1 MNQDTLGLLH
11 TSSTLESSLELGR
24 KCILVVDDQPSNVHS
39 IYQIFCDE
47 HDVLMATSGQQA
59 LDLIEKSL
67 PDVILLDVVMPN
79 MDGHE
84 VCRRLKI
91 NPLTEHIPVIF
102 VSGNKESSDEIAG
115 LSLQA
120 ADFIHKPFVP
130 EVVRAR
136 VKTQLHLKHKSDQLL
151 ASQDALRLAAS
162 VFTHSKDGILMLN
175 AQGVILDANAPF
187 KSIQGLSNDR
197 LIGAH
202 FNEMTVARGS
212 RIDYKDIWSEL
223 IKHHQWSGEVQRMNK
238 LGESRAYLLNIS
250 PVLDEQSET
259 THYVGLYTDISQLK
273 DYQNSLESMA
283 RFDGLTGLPN
293 RALMADR
300 LNQTLVQSKRRG
312 KSMAVCFLDLDGFK
326 AVNDNYGHDYG
337 DELLVGLSKRM
348 RMALRDGDT
357 LARIGGDEFVALVA
371 DIDVDSAYEMVL
383 DRLLTAASKPIQVK
397 DATLQVSAS
406 IGVALYPRD
415 GEDPDTLT
423 RHADQAM
430 YVAKTSGKNRYQSYS
445 AIKNLNE
452 PTPPNREAE
461 IRQAMIQGE
470 LLMHYQPK
478 IFLQTGQVTGVEAL
492 LRWKHPKLGLL
503 LPAEFLT
510 GIENTDL
517 SVEVGDWTLN
527 EVLRQ
532 LDNWQAAD
540 LHVPISLNI
549 DCSHLTQPNFANRLA
564 ELLQTYPKVQPSCLE
579 IEINENHILA
589 DLAAVSAVIKS
600 CHALNVRFALD
611 HFGSGYASMSY
622 LRELACD
629 IIKID
634 QAYIKN
640 LLTNANSLGVVK
652 GIIGLA
658 NAFEREVV
666 ANGVESIEVGN
677 MLLSLGC
684 RDAQGYY
691 IAQSMSAT
699 AFVNWLLSWNTGL
712 RESKR
717 STFTLP

>member
-202 FNEMTVARGS
+202 FNELMVARGS
-212 RIDYKDIWSEL
+212 QIDYKDIWSEL

-259 THYVGLYTDISQLK
+259 THYVGLYTDISEIK
-273 DYQNSLESMA
+273 DYQNLLESMA
-283 RFDGLTGLPN
+283 KFDGLTGLPN

-666 ANGVESIEVGN
+666 ANGVESFEVGT

>member
-136 VKTQLHLKHKSDQLL
+136 VKTQLHLKHKSDRLL
-151 ASQDALRLAAS
+151 ESQGALRLAAS

-202 FNEMTVARGS
+202 FNELMVARGS
-212 RIDYKDIWSEL
+212 QIDYKDIWSEL

-273 DYQNSLESMA
+273 DYQNLLESMA

-699 AFVNWLLSWNTGL
+699 AFENWLLSWNTGL

-717 STFTLP
+717 SPFKLP

>member
-202 FNEMTVARGS
+202 FNELMVARGS

-415 GEDPDTLT
+415 GEDPDTLI

-503 LPAEFLT
+503 LAAEFLT
-510 GIENTDL
+510 GIENTAL

>member
-202 FNEMTVARGS
+202 FNELTVARGS
-212 RIDYKDIWSEL
+212 QIDYKDIWSEL

-273 DYQNSLESMA
+273 DYQNILESMA

-348 RMALRDGDT
+348 RKALRDGDT

-383 DRLLTAASKPIQVK
+383 DRLLTAASEPIQVK

-415 GEDPDTLT
+415 GEDPDTLI

-461 IRQAMIQGE
+461 IRQAMIQG
-470 LLMHYQPK
+470 
-478 IFLQTGQVTGVEAL
+478 
-492 LRWKHPKLGLL
+492 
-503 LPAEFLT
+503 
-510 GIENTDL
+510 
-517 SVEVGDWTLN
+517 
-527 EVLRQ
+527 
-532 LDNWQAAD
+532 
-540 LHVPISLNI
+540 
-549 DCSHLTQPNFANRLA
+549 
-564 ELLQTYPKVQPSCLE
+564 
-579 IEINENHILA
+579 
-589 DLAAVSAVIKS
+589 
-600 CHALNVRFALD
+600 
-611 HFGSGYASMSY
+611 
-622 LRELACD
+622 
-629 IIKID
+629 
-634 QAYIKN
+634 
-640 LLTNANSLGVVK
+640 
-652 GIIGLA
+652 
-658 NAFEREVV
+658 
-666 ANGVESIEVGN
+666 
-677 MLLSLGC
+677 
-684 RDAQGYY
+684 
-691 IAQSMSAT
+691 
-699 AFVNWLLSWNTGL
+699 
-712 RESKR
+712 
-717 STFTLP
+717 